1 MPAEILAEMK
11 DLKQIRMVIA
21 GIILLLLLSG
31 QPRAGFRPVNDAPV
45 NTKAAEFELKDQ
57 HDKPFSYR
65 FPKTR
70 LTILI
75 FGDRQ
80 GSEQIEGWVR
90 PLYQRYQERVEQ
102 HGIAVLNTVPSLMR
116 GVVRGIF
123 KRNTPYPVLL
133 DWKGDVARAYG
144 YQSKKANLVLIDR
157 QGFIAYRTVGPASE
171 SALQNL
177 FAQVDRLLT
186 EGGQ

>member
-1 MPAEILAEMK
+1 MK
-11 DLKQIRMVIA
+11 DLKQLRKVIA
-21 GIILLLLLSG
+21 GIILLHLLSG
-31 QPRAGFRPVNDAPV
+31 RPSAGFKPVNDASTT
-45 NTKAAEFELKDQ
+45 TKAAEFELKDQ

-102 HGIAVLNTVPSLMR
+102 HGIAVLSTVPNLMR
-116 GVVRGIF
+116 GVVRGLF
-123 KRNTPYPVLL
+123 KRKAAYPILL
-133 DWKGDVARAYG
+133 DWDGEVARAYA

-157 QGFIAYRTVGPASE
+157 QGFIVYRTVGPVTE
-171 SALQNL
+171 SALKNL
-177 FAQVDRLLT
+177 FVQVDRLMT